1 MNRSSILLLKPFCS
15 VDERYND
22 IYIYII
28 IIYIYIY
35 IYIYMYMYMYNV
47 YVYMY
52 KIIYYII

>member
-35 IYIYMYMYMYNV
+35 IYMYMYNV